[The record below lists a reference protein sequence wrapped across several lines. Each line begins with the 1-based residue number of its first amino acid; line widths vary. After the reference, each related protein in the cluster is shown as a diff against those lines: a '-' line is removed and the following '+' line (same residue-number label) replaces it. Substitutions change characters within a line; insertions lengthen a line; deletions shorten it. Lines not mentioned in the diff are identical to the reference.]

1 MEQPAHFVILGGGT
15 AGWLAAYILQD
26 AARRKSLAAKFT
38 VIESSQISTIGVGEA
53 STAVLRIVMKYFGLD
68 EMAFIRETGATIK
81 LGIRHKD
88 WRRKGHNYYGP
99 IDDPHQV
106 VSAPPGAPSDY
117 LNVCSVAA
125 GRPVADMHL
134 FGPLL
139 EQKKAPYAL
148 RPDGSLLPLGPF
160 HYAYH
165 FDQALLGQFLRNHA
179 KGVAKLD
186 AKVEGALR
194 DATSGDITALRLE
207 GGATVAGDFF
217 IDASGFSKRLI
228 VGQMGARWIS
238 YAKELPVNR
247 AMPFWLEI
255 KPGEEIPNYTMAQ
268 ALDAGWMW
276 QTPTQSRFGC
286 GYVYSDE
293 FKTPEE
299 AKQEVETHLG
309 RAIDVRGSLGFEI
322 GRLETPWIANCLAV
336 GLSQSF
342 LEPLES
348 TSIHGAIVQMMLFGQ
363 KFMKSPSTMTAAERA
378 DYNQRIGRQLDD
390 FRSFVNLH
398 YATER
403 DDTPFW
409 RDVRAQR
416 LHPETRQRLDHWRHH
431 MPRREDFGDF
441 LEGLPHVETQLH
453 YPVLDG
459 LGLLDRS
466 VAQAEM
472 ARDSKLQAFA
482 QKTIASLTREYRAAA
497 GQAMGHAQFLAHVR
511 GEAWQ
516 GTRRDG

>member
-1 MEQPAHFVILGGGT
+1 M
-15 AGWLAAYILQD
+15 
-26 AARRKSLAAKFT
+26 
-38 VIESSQISTIGVGEA
+38 
-53 STAVLRIVMKYFGLD
+53 
-68 EMAFIRETGATIK
+68 
-81 LGIRHKD
+81 
-88 WRRKGHNYYGP
+88 
-99 IDDPHQV
+99 
-106 VSAPPGAPSDY
+106 
-117 LNVCSVAA
+117 
-125 GRPVADMHL
+125 
-134 FGPLL
+134 
-139 EQKKAPYAL
+139 
-148 RPDGSLLPLGPF
+148 
-160 HYAYH
+160 
-165 FDQALLGQFLRNHA
+165 RNHA

-276 QTPTQSRFGC
+276 QTPTQTRFGC

-299 AKQEVETHLG
+299 AKQEVEAHLG

-431 MPRREDFGDF
+431 MPRRADFGDF